1 MAAFSSS
8 LELQISFNSP
18 PVTVGKFH
26 VPQRLRR
33 AFRVGIRH
41 GAFTTPHPGGVHR
54 VGEYALRIRLVAY
67 VRRVCVVRWVFWL
80 VV

>member
-8 LELQISFNSP
+8 LELQISFNSL
-18 PVTVGKFH
+18 PVMVGKFH
-26 VPQRLRR
+26 VRQHLRR
-33 AFRVGIRH
+33 TLRVRIRH
-41 GAFTTPHPGGVHR
+41 RAFTTPHPGGVHR

-67 VRRVCVVRWVFWL
+67 VRRVSVVRWVFWL